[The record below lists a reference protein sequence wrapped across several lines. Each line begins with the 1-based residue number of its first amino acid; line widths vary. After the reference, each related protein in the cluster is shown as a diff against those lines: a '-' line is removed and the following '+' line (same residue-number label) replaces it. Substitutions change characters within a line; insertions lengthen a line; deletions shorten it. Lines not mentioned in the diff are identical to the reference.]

1 MIRIRRAQALVVAV
15 LTLAATGLATIAV
28 SAPPAGAVSTFTVT
42 SAADSGAGTLRKA
55 IDDASAADA
64 DSVID
69 VTAGLAITLTGFAP
83 VYAPGSGDKTLTING
98 NGASVTRTAGDSEI
112 FRFNTTGDVTI
123 NALDVTNL
131 PNPSPANGGAGGA
144 IYAQGSLFVRS
155 STIHGTI
162 DATGNLGYRGGA
174 LYAANVDL
182 VDSAV
187 TGSTTST
194 APLNNTYGGAIYA
207 NTNFTATN
215 STVDGSIE
223 ANSTFGSG
231 GAVYAQS
238 SVVLDRSRVTG
249 SLTSTYTTSDGN
261 WFGGAVSASNGTVTL
276 RSSQVS
282 GTVVSGYDSLGGGI
296 YASEGASLT
305 DSSVL
310 DSVARTDNDKATE
323 AVGGGIY
330 VFAGDVTL
338 VRSTVGRS
346 AATSIGETGLGAGGG
361 IYVLFDG
368 TVHLTNSTVAANTA
382 TATAGGVSAGGGVQ
396 APSVVL
402 SYASVSGNSAH
413 IGANLNGPLSLPLS
427 AQDGEKPTNPLQSFG
442 SVVANPAGGGT
453 NCDGFD
459 PETSAGY
466 NLADDTSCGFSLATD
481 RQGAGLDPLLGAL
494 ADNGGPAPTLLP
506 QSTSPLV
513 DAIPAAACQTAP
525 LATGITTDERGL
537 PRPGD
542 TGPACDIGAVE
553 LQAAPPVVI
562 QPTFTG

>member
-1 MIRIRRAQALVVAV
+1 
-15 LTLAATGLATIAV
+15 V

-69 VTAGLAITLTGFAP
+69 VTAGLAITLTGSTP

-98 NGASVTRTAGDSEI
+98 NGSSVTRTTGTSEI
-112 FRFNTTGDVTI
+112 FRFNTTGLVTI
-123 NALDVTNL
+123 DTLDVTDV
-131 PNPSPANGGAGGA
+131 PNPSPANNAGGA
-144 IYAQGSLFVRS
+144 IYAQGGLTIRG
-155 STIHGTI
+155 STVHGSI
-162 DATGNLGYRGGA
+162 DATAAISYHGGA
-174 LYAANVDL
+174 INADTVDL
-182 VDSAV
+182 E
-187 TGSTTST
+187 GSTVSGSIKST
-194 APLNNTYGGAIYA
+194 GLSNQTYGGAIYA
-207 NTNFTATN
+207 NTSFTATN

-231 GAVYAQS
+231 GGVYTQGGLM
-238 SVVLDRSRVTG
+238 LDRSRVTG

-261 WFGGAVSASNGTVTL
+261 WFGGAVSASNGAVTL
-276 RSSQVS
+276 QSSQVS

-296 YASEGASLT
+296 YASAGASLT

-310 DSVARTDNDKATE
+310 DSVARTDNDKSIE

-330 VFAGDVTL
+330 VFDGDVTL

-382 TATAGGVSAGGGVQ
+382 TATTGGVSAGGGVE

-402 SYASVSGNSAH
+402 AYASVSGNSAK

-427 AQDGEKPTNPLQSFG
+427 AQDGEKPTNALQSFG

-466 NLADDTSCGFSLATD
+466 NFASDTSCGFSLATD
-481 RQGAGLDPLLGAL
+481 RQGPGLDPLVGAL

-506 QSTSPLV
+506 QTTSPLV